1 MPQRRRLNL
10 FAFTQ
15 ETDALFGMLIIA
27 SIWLALFLGP
37 AFALLFGFDNP
48 LSNISFT
55 TRGLEVTR
63 AYLPIICFS
72 SIAVAAVLVVACIL
86 YFRHPYEIRRR
97 RKIGSISE
105 KDQDIQEQVS
115 ELAIQSGVE
124 PPKIEMPPHGLRGT
138 DAQAFGVGKR
148 RRVALD
154 GGLRILRKTK
164 PDIFNAILRHELA
177 HFANQ
182 DIGKSYFSDA
192 LWKSI
197 RWVII
202 LPFVLG
208 LLGYIT
214 LAIYLG
220 VLYGDLPQRFTG
232 PILSFFALMVQ
243 FGFVLLVAGLLWV
256 RLIRTR
262 EFYADW
268 RAVLWGVQS
277 GLKSIFQED
286 VEKEKP
292 KTRFNVFQFHPD
304 GKERL
309 VAIEHP
315 EVLFKYSPMMIFMAG
330 LLLASLFI
338 GLYFSLAAFLA
349 FAGVLQAIRDAST
362 GLVYWLAR
370 GTLWLGIAS
379 LILLV
384 FGLMGWLINGVLLPQ
399 IQKQAVLEIVNKQR
413 GWLQYIKLIIIAV
426 VFVVGIE
433 LGFFMTPFGIFA
445 PNDLWG
451 IVLEI
456 FIIAPILVLI
466 AWLYL
471 AYLRFISLRLTATQ
485 VGKNFSVWRKRYMQ
499 AASALWVFL
508 FFVPGLFLSR
518 FLNGE
523 LLEVFLYASLIWL
536 ASTLLLVTLAFAG
549 SWAVIRLF
557 FDNQPKQCPHC
568 GKVTQHKVPAVEQC
582 EHCEGVLGEWLFL
595 QEKG

>member
-1 MPQRRRLNL
+1 MSQRRRLNL
-10 FAFTQ
+10 FAFTP
-15 ETDALFGMLIIA
+15 ETDALFGMLMIA

-48 LSNISFT
+48 LSNISVT

-72 SIAVAAVLVVACIL
+72 SIAVSAVLVVACIL

-105 KDQDIQEQVS
+105 KDQEIQDQVS
-115 ELAIQSGVE
+115 KLAIHSGVE
-124 PPKIEMPPHGLRGT
+124 PPKIEMPPQGLRGT
-138 DAQAFGVGKR
+138 DAQAFGVGKM

-164 PDIFNAILRHELA
+164 PHIFNAILRHELA

-208 LLGYIT
+208 LLGYII

-220 VLYGDLPQRFTG
+220 VLYGDLLQRFTG
-232 PILSFFALMVQ
+232 PIQSFFWLIVQ
-243 FGFVLLVAGLLWV
+243 FGFVLLVAGLMWV

-268 RAVLWGVQS
+268 RAVLWGAQS
-277 GLKSIFQED
+277 GLNIIFQEE

-292 KTRFNVFQFHPD
+292 KPRFNVFQFHPD

-315 EVLFKYSPMMIFMAG
+315 EELFKYSPMMIFMAG

-338 GLYFSLAAFLA
+338 GLYFSLAAFLT
-349 FAGVLQAIRDAST
+349 FAGVMQAIRDAST
-362 GLVYWLAR
+362 GWAYWLAR
-370 GTLWLGIAS
+370 GVFWLGIAA
-379 LILLV
+379 LIFFA
-384 FGLMGWLINGVLLPQ
+384 FGLTGWLINGVLLPQ
-399 IQKQAVLEIVNKQR
+399 IQKQVVLELINRQR
-413 GWLQYIKLIIIAV
+413 GWIQYIKMLMIAV
-426 VFVVGIE
+426 ILVAGIE
-433 LGFFMTPFGIFA
+433 LGFFMSPFSVFA
-445 PNDLWG
+445 PIGLWE

-485 VGKNFSVWRKRYMQ
+485 VGKNYSVWRKRFMQ

-518 FLNGE
+518 FLSGE
-523 LLEVFLYASLIWL
+523 LLEVFMYASLIWL
-536 ASTLLLVTLAFAG
+536 ASTLLLGSLAFAG
-549 SWAVIRLF
+549 SWAVIKLS
-557 FDNQPKQCPHC
+557 FDNQPRKCPHC
-568 GKVTQHKVPAVEQC
+568 GKITEHAAPAIEQC
-582 EHCEGVLGEWLFL
+582 EHCEGVLGEWLFVE
-595 QEKG
+595 EKG